1 MFSIFGFYKF
11 KKLNNLK
18 KNKSILQLYM
28 AKHQVK
34 GAVILANEGINGT
47 ISGMKKNLI
56 KVKKKSIKTKI
67 KVKKIQLLK
76 ISFTFF
82 ILFLLK

>member
-47 ISGMKKNLI
+47 ISG
-56 KVKKKSIKTKI
+56 KKKEYEEDYHGNYWDNNDNVSSVIMKGLLQKSQVKSI
-67 KVKKIQLLK
+67 
-76 ISFTFF
+76 
-82 ILFLLK
+82 